1 MNMAKL
7 TVITRQRLFGHK
19 PGSVIVVDDST
30 IVRGLLARGRL
41 DLVDPPSLEI
51 LDGKS
56 SSTPS
61 TDSELPDESKRPS
74 GSGSRKTSRKRTESS
89 EGSGSGGSDGE
100 PSEVV
105 EDRQDDTEGK
115 AYRSSYS

>member
-56 SSTPS
+56 SPAPS
-61 TDSELPDESKRPS
+61 TNSELPDEPERTSS
-74 GSGSRKTSRKRTESS
+74 SGSRKTSRKRIESS
-89 EGSGSGGSDGE
+89 EGSGSAGGDGGS
-100 PSEVV
+100 SEVV
-105 EDRQDDTEGK
+105 EDRQDDTEGE
-115 AYRSSYS
+115 AYRSSGS